1 MRSKRLGSVAALA
14 AGTLAVTGLAFAP
27 TAAAVTPLTA
37 TITATCSIVGDG
49 EATLT
54 ATQTGTAATITVTS
68 TEITTPLALDQDT
81 VSATL
86 TLVKASGGTS
96 VFSGTKNPAIPAGG
110 GVSVGPWTALSP
122 PVTAWRPTAAPCSWW
137 SSGSPSPATRT
148 RRSPRARSCSSRP
161 QYAQTGA
168 ARAQRH
174 RSPC

>member
-110 GVSVGPWTALSP
+110 GVSVGPLDGTVAPGDSLEAYGGSLQLVVFGIPITCNANAPQSP
-122 PVTAWRPTAAPCSWW
+122 GPFVFE
-137 SSGSPSPATRT
+137 
-148 RRSPRARSCSSRP
+148 
-161 QYAQTGA
+161 
-168 ARAQRH
+168 
-174 RSPC
+174 

>member
-1 MRSKRLGSVAALA
+1 MRSKRLGSAAALV

-110 GVSVGPWTALSP
+110 GVSVGPLDGTVAPGDSLEAYGGSLQLVVFGIPITCNTNAPQSP
-122 PVTAWRPTAAPCSWW
+122 GPFVFE
-137 SSGSPSPATRT
+137 
-148 RRSPRARSCSSRP
+148 
-161 QYAQTGA
+161 
-168 ARAQRH
+168 
-174 RSPC
+174 